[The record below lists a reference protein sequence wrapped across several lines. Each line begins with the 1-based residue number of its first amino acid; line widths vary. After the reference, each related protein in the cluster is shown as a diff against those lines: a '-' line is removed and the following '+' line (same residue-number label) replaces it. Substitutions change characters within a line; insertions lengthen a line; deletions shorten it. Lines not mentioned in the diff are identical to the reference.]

1 MMHSTMAIDVVGKD
15 LDPSERLPILCEIV
29 RKTEHLQ
36 VRAIAILFADESWK
50 PAGSW
55 SAFCKSEFGWD
66 DSYASRMKKA
76 AQMVLSGVTITNE
89 SQARALSSV
98 DPDDRN
104 DVLEKARSAFGAEP
118 SSSQIQKSIMGID
131 DGDEDDQK
139 LDECESAQDEID
151 CILNDMRSLLKR
163 IKALPKNGAGK
174 WINMSHVIADM
185 KTAADSIKHGR
196 PHGPCDEDGP
206 HDRNCLC
213 GGLMWLPKN
222 VLDRPKENA
231 DE

>member
-1 MMHSTMAIDVVGKD
+1 MEHTTMAIDVLGQD
-15 LDPSERLPILCEIV
+15 MPTEDRLPILCEII

-36 VRAIAILFADESWK
+36 VRAIAVLYADKSWK
-50 PAGSW
+50 SRGSW

-76 AQMVLSGVTITNE
+76 GLMVLSGVTITNE
-89 SQARALSSV
+89 SQARALATI

-104 DVLEKARSAFGAEP
+104 DVLEKAREQFGGEP
-118 SSSQIQKSIMGID
+118 SASQIQAVDRGEDNED
-131 DGDEDDQK
+131 DGSS
-139 LDECESAQDEID
+139 LDEVESAKDEID
-151 CILNDMRSLLKR
+151 CILNDMRAILKR
-163 IKALPKNGAGK
+163 IKSLPKNGAGK

-206 HDRNCLC
+206 HDHNCLC
-213 GGLMWLPKN
+213 GGLGWLPKN
-222 VLDRPKENA
+222 VIDRPKEMTNGK
-231 DE
+231 